1 MTYKIKVLS
10 AVLIFLCVSL
20 SYASSKEGY
29 ITISDLTHN
38 ISSEGHLLY
47 KINSKKGY
55 LKDLS
60 SNDFILDQIE
70 ILWFEDSKLSMKI
83 NADNG
88 TLNKKTGNVKLE
100 KNIKAF
106 SADYELYC
114 DRLFYNNNKKIINF
128 RGDIKIISD
137 TISLFSKYGEYD
149 TLTGI
154 LSLNKNVKGILN
166 EKIFPAG
173 R

>member
-1 MTYKIKVLS
+1 LIYKLKVLS
-10 AVLIFLCVSL
+10 VFLFFFLITAFS
-20 SYASSKEGY
+20 ASSKEGY

-38 ISSEGHLLY
+38 ISSEGRLIY

-83 NADNG
+83 TSDNG
-88 TLNKKTGNVKLE
+88 NLNKKTGNIRLE

-114 DRLFYNNNKKIINF
+114 DKLFYNNNNKIIYF
-128 RGDIKIISD
+128 RGDIKILSD
-137 TISLFSKYGEYD
+137 TISLFSGYGEYD
-149 TLTGI
+149 TLTQI

-166 EKIFPAG
+166 EKIFPSG